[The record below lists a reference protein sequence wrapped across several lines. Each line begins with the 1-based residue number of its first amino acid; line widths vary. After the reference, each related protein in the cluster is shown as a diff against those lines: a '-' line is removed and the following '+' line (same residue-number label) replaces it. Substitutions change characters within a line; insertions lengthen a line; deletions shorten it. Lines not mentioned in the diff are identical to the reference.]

1 MRVPDMDAPERG
13 GERDGRSR
21 HVGTHQRGPLGRW
34 LTWAVLGAGLFAVW
48 LIPLD
53 QLPSACLTRRLTGIP
68 CPTCGV
74 GRSLHALLHGDIAS
88 SLRYHPLLLPFLILG
103 FLWWAVVVRPAAKAG
118 RRVPAH
124 LQVATLAAALVTLL
138 AVWLVRLATS
148 SVP

>member
-1 MRVPDMDAPERG
+1 MGVRDMDTLERAV
-13 GERDGRSR
+13 EREGHSPR
-21 HVGTHQRGPLGRW
+21 VGVHQRGRLGRW
-34 LTWAVLGAGLFAVW
+34 LMWYVLGAGLFAVW

-103 FLWWAVVVRPAAKAG
+103 SLWWTAVVRPAAKAG

-124 LQVATLAAALVTLL
+124 LQIAALAAAVVTLL
-138 AVWLVRLATS
+138 AVWLIRVASS

>member
-1 MRVPDMDAPERG
+1 MDALERAV
-13 GERDGRSR
+13 EREGPSR
-21 HVGTHQRGPLGRW
+21 QVVTHQRGRLGRW
-34 LTWAVLGAGLFAVW
+34 LTWAVLGVGLFAVW

-103 FLWWAVVVRPAAKAG
+103 SLWWAAVVRPAAKAG
-118 RRVPAH
+118 RRVPAR
-124 LQVATLAAALVTLL
+124 LQIAALAAAVVTLL
-138 AVWLVRLATS
+138 AVWLVRVGLS